1 VRLRRTATALVTGP
15 LAAALL
21 LAAAPAGAAPQAGP
35 DGRSTRAVVVQAQA
49 GAQAAAE
56 AVAAVGGTV
65 TADLPLVDGVA
76 ARVPADRVDALSRRP
91 GVRAV
96 TPDVPVELRSA
107 TTSDTAV
114 PSDINH
120 VLLREIG
127 ADVLHGRGF
136 TGEGVGV
143 ALIDTGVSPVRDLAG
158 RIEPVQD
165 PHDAHGERAQVACVD
180 LSGERSCDDSY
191 GHGTFMAGLVA
202 GDGAASAGRFSGVA
216 PKAHVVSVKIAG
228 RDGSADVSKVLA
240 ALQWVVSFKD
250 DHDIRVVN
258 LSLGTNSTAR
268 PEVDPLNL
276 AVQRAWRSGLVVVV
290 AASNRGP
297 AHGTISKPADD
308 PLVITVGAV
317 DDRQTP
323 ATSDDRV
330 PSFSGRGPTA
340 HGLAKPDVVAPG
352 GRVVGLRVEGSTVD
366 RLSPKGIVSK
376 SYRRGSGTSMSAA
389 VVSGLTALLLDAHP
403 EWSPDRVKHALAA
416 GAVKVGARDPLL
428 VGAGLVSGPGALDAP
443 AGLAN
448 SAVELVARGG
458 GDLDDSRA
466 DVRVSEACPL
476 TGMRCARE
484 GQTNANGTLHD
495 PSGLSGT
502 WDGQSWYESQ
512 WVTPLGQSWYASEWL
527 GQSWYGQSWYGS
539 SWYGTQE
546 SATDYG
552 NGEIVPGSAW
562 YGASG

>member
-1 VRLRRTATALVTGP
+1 VRLRRAAIATP
-15 LAAALL
+15 LAAGLL
-21 LAAAPAGAAPQAGP
+21 LAAAPAVAAPQVPAAGGP
-35 DGRSTRAVVVQAQA
+35 TRAVVVQAHA
-49 GAQAAAE
+49 GAHAAAQ
-56 AVAAVGGTV
+56 AVAAVGGSV
-65 TADLPLVDGVA
+65 SADLPLVDAVA
-76 ARVPADRVDALSRRP
+76 ARVPADRLAALSRRP
-91 GVRAV
+91 GIRAV
-96 TPDVPVELRSA
+96 TPDAPVELRSA
-107 TTSDTAV
+107 TTPDTAV
-114 PSDINH
+114 PSDVNH

-127 ADVLHGRGF
+127 ADVLHGRGL
-136 TGEGVGV
+136 TGRGVGV

-158 RIEPVQD
+158 RIKPVQD
-165 PHDAHGERAQVACVD
+165 PHDPYGPRAQVACVD

-202 GDGAASAGRFSGVA
+202 GDGASSGGRFSGVA

-250 DHDIRVVN
+250 DHGIRVLN
-258 LSLGTNSTAR
+258 LSLGTNSR
-268 PEVDPLNL
+268 VSPEVDPLNL
-276 AVQRAWRSGLVVVV
+276 AVQRAWRSGIVVVV

-297 AHGTISKPADD
+297 GPGTISKPADD
-308 PLVITVGAV
+308 PLVVTVGSV

-330 PSFSGRGPTA
+330 PAFSGRGPTA

-352 GRVVGLRVEGSTVD
+352 GRVVGLRVPGSTVD
-366 RLSPKGIVSK
+366 ALSPKGVVSAG
-376 SYRRGSGTSMSAA
+376 YRRGSGTSMSAA
-389 VVSGLTALLLDAHP
+389 VVSGLTALLLEARPD
-403 EWSPDRVKHALAA
+403 WTPDRVKHALAA

-428 VGAGLVSGPGALDAP
+428 VGAGLVNGPAALDAP

-448 SAVELVARGG
+448 TAVDLVARGG
-458 GDLDDSRA
+458 GRLDDSRA
-466 DVRVSEACPL
+466 QVRVGERCPL
-476 TGMRCARE
+476 TGGTCERKGE
-484 GQTNANGTLHD
+484 TNANGTLHD
-495 PSGLSGT
+495 PSGLSGDWT
-502 WDGQSWYESQ
+502 GQSWYESQ

-546 SATDYG
+546 SSTDYG
-552 NGEIVPGSAW
+552 NGDVVPGSAW